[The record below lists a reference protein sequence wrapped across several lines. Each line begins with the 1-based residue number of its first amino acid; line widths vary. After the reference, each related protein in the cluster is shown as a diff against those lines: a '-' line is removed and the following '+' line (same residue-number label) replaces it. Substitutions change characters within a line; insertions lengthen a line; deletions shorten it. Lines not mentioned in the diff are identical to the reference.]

1 MTDSSEF
8 IKALETGNLAALRR
22 LPKGDFHNHGV
33 LGGSLEVFN
42 KLFDTDITPAPD
54 KMRDLDEMQDW
65 IHAHIMPYIF
75 DRHTYELT
83 LIAAFMQVDF
93 DGVTELEMSIDAN
106 ISSKFYDFPYELT
119 EFLEKASAEYAP
131 ATEFHAELG
140 IGKKIEPKLA
150 HEKMLP
156 FIDTGY
162 FQSID
167 LYGVEDLQESKDYR
181 KTWMHAKSKGMKL
194 KAHAGEFC
202 SAEKIQEAV
211 EELELD
217 EVQHGI
223 TAATS
228 PKVMKFLAD
237 NKIRLNI
244 CPTSNV
250 MLSRVSEMKAH
261 PARILYDNGIQ
272 ITINTDDMI
281 VFNQGVSEE
290 FLNLY
295 NAGVFSA
302 KELDDI
308 RLSSLISSHKD

>member
-8 IKALETGNLAALRR
+8 IKALEAGNLAALRR
-22 LPKGDFHNHGV
+22 LPKGEFHNHGV

-42 KLFDTDITPAPD
+42 RLFDADITPAPE
-54 KMRDLDEMQDW
+54 KMLDLDEMQNW
-65 IHAHIMPYIF
+65 IHAHILPYIV
-75 DRHTYELT
+75 DRRSFELT
-83 LIAAFMQVDF
+83 LIAAFIQADF
-93 DGVTELEMSIDAN
+93 DGVTVLEMSIDAN
-106 ISSKFYDFPYELT
+106 ISSRFYDFAYELT
-119 EFLEKASAEYAP
+119 EFLELASAEYAP
-131 ATEFHAELG
+131 ETEFRAELG
-140 IGKKIEPKLA
+140 IGKKIAPENA
-150 HEKMLP
+150 HELMLP
-156 FIDTGY
+156 FLDTGY

-167 LYGVEDLQESKDYR
+167 LYGIEDLQESRNYR

-202 SAEKIQEAV
+202 PAEKIQEAV

-223 TAATS
+223 SAAAS

-250 MLSRVSEMKAH
+250 MLSRVPEMKAH
-261 PARILYDNGIQ
+261 PAKILYDNGIQ

-290 FLNLY
+290 YLNLF
-295 NAGVFSA
+295 NAQVFTAS
-302 KELDDI
+302 ELDRI
-308 RLSSLISSHKD
+308 RFASLK